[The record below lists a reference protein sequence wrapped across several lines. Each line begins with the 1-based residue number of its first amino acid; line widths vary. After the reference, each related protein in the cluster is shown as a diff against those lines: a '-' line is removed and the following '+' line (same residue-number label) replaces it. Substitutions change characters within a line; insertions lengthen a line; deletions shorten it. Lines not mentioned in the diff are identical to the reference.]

1 MHTVRDPLARGAL
14 IARDR
19 PAVLCGDTVLRY
31 RDLAERV
38 RRLGNALASL
48 GLQAGDRVAIIANN
62 CHRYV
67 ETYLAVPGSGF
78 VLVPLNTRS
87 APAEIAFALQDAG
100 VRVLLTDRPAA
111 SYDDLVER
119 VIRLPDGYEDLLE
132 RTPPAPLPN
141 EPNEHDVAGFF
152 YTGGTTG
159 RSKGVMLTHRNL
171 IANAIT
177 ALAWTRMTEDDRWLV
192 MAPMFHAAG
201 TCCVLTCCWL
211 GTSQVM
217 LPSFTPEGALDL
229 IETTQAT
236 GTLAVPTMLNAM
248 NQVQAEKPRNVASLR
263 LLSHGAS
270 PAPLEILRRAHVLF
284 PNAELLHL
292 YGTTETSPIATT
304 FPHEERHLDDRL
316 AGSAGQPA
324 LGVDVAALGPD
335 EIPLPPGEVGEIA
348 VRGNNVMA
356 GYWQLPEETAK
367 ALRGGWYHT
376 GDLGFLTDDGYLFLV
391 DRLKDMV
398 VTGGENVY
406 TVEVEDALYRHP
418 AVAEAAVFGIPD
430 ERWGEAVHAVVVL
443 RHPATEEELRE
454 HLRGMIASYK
464 IPKRIDLRT
473 EPLPKSG
480 AGKILKRELREP
492 FWVGR
497 STRIGN

>member
-1 MHTVRDPLARGAL
+1 MHTVRDPLAHGVL
-14 IARDR
+14 IARDHS
-19 PAVLCGDTVLRY
+19 AVLCGSETFTY
-31 RDLAERV
+31 RDLSDRV
-38 RRLGNALASL
+38 HRLGNALAGL
-48 GLQAGDRVAIIANN
+48 GLAAGDRVAIIAAN

-67 ETYLAVPGSGF
+67 ETYLAVPASGF

-87 APAEIAFALQDAG
+87 SAAEISFALQDAA
-100 VRVLLTDRPAA
+100 VRVLITDRDPAP
-111 SYDDLVER
+111 YEDHVET
-119 VIRLPDGYEDLLE
+119 VIRMPDAYEELLE

-141 EPNEHDVAGFF
+141 HPEENDLAGLF

-171 IANAIT
+171 IANTLT
-177 ALAWTRMTEDDRWLV
+177 ALAWTRMTSEDRWLV

-201 TCCVLTCCWL
+201 TCCVLLSCWM
-211 GTSQVM
+211 GASQVM
-217 LPSFTPEGALDL
+217 LPTFSAAGALDL
-229 IETTQAT
+229 IERTRAT

-248 NQVQAEKPRNVASLR
+248 NDLQAKEPRDVSSLR

-270 PAPLEILRRAHVLF
+270 PAPLEILRRAHALF
-284 PNAELLHL
+284 PAAELLHL
-292 YGTTETSPIATT
+292 YGTTETAPIATT
-304 FPHEERHLDDRL
+304 FPHEERHLEDRL

-324 LGVDVAALGPD
+324 LGVQVVAISPEGT
-335 EIPLPPGEVGEIA
+335 PLPPGEIGEIA

-356 GYWQLPEETAK
+356 GYWQLPDDTER
-367 ALRGGWYHT
+367 ALRDGWYHT
-376 GDLGFLTDDGYLFLV
+376 GDLGFMTDDGYLFLV

-430 ERWGEAVHAVVVL
+430 ERWGEAVHAIVVPREPV
-443 RHPATEEELRE
+443 TEEELRE
-454 HLRGMIASYK
+454 HLRGLIASFK
-464 IPKRIDLRT
+464 IPKRIQFQQD
-473 EPLPKSG
+473 PLPKSG

-492 FWVGR
+492 FWAGR
-497 STRIGN
+497 PTRIGS